1 MPLGLPI
8 GWGNASDGMADVK
21 SWVDYWGQDDFWRDS
36 RLWEISSRLFFE
48 RASRIIEFKKT
59 DRVLDIGC
67 GPGYM
72 EAFLAPLV
80 KSVCAVDVASRFV
93 SMCQKRCMNSN
104 NVSVMN
110 LRKDDYTNLE
120 VLAGPFSVILCV
132 SVVQYYRDVGEIEA
146 LISSAKKISPPGA
159 KMFIADL
166 PLESG
171 MLGFAWD
178 AVCSYVQGIRRGY
191 AQELLRMALRRW
203 FRITRYKDFYDKTK
217 QLYFTDGMLNSLIT
231 RLNLNARIIPGNFS
245 VYANRLNLLI
255 QF

>member
-1 MPLGLPI
+1 MSSSTGKQSKNWL
-8 GWGNASDGMADVK
+8 
-21 SWVDYWGQDDFWRDS
+21 DYWAQDDFWRDS
-36 RLWEISSRLFFE
+36 RLWEISSRLFLE
-48 RASRIIEFKKT
+48 RTSRIIEFKKN
-59 DRVLDIGC
+59 DCVLDIGC
-67 GPGYM
+67 GLGYI
-72 EAFLAPLV
+72 EALLAPSV
-80 KSVCAVDVASRFV
+80 KSICAVDVANQFV
-93 SMCQKRCMNSN
+93 DICQKKFKDSGNI
-104 NVSVMN
+104 SVRD

-120 VLAGPFSVILCV
+120 GLAGTFSVVLCV

-146 LISSAKKISPPGA
+146 LIRSAKKIVSPGA

-171 MLGFAWD
+171 MLGFVWD
-178 AVCSYVQGIRRGY
+178 AACSYVQGIRRGY

-203 FRITRYKDFYDKTK
+203 VWITRYKDFHDKTK
-217 QLYFTDGMLNSLIT
+217 QLYFTANTLNSLIA